1 MKQKA
6 IDKFILLLVNRLYIS
21 RSNLKIGRTLHQ
33 YSSSL
38 KSTTFIDYQPFI
50 HPYMTVGKT
59 NHTI

>member
-38 KSTTFIDYQPFI
+38 KNGFNIVFQLFNPC
-50 HPYMTVGKT
+50 
-59 NHTI
+59 